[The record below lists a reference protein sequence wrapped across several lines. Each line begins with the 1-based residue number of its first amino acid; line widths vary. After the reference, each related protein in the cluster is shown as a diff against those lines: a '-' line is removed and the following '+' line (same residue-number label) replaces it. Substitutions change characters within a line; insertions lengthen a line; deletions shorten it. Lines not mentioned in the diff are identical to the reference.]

1 MANEQRT
8 DEAWV
13 PTTCYG
19 CFPSCAIQVHR
30 KDGKLVG
37 SRGDPQVYSS
47 YGKCCGKSLARVAD
61 LYHPN
66 RVTKPMV
73 RTNPEKGIGV
83 DPKWKEISWEEAM
96 DMVVEK
102 LQKLH
107 KDDPRKLVMA
117 SMDMN
122 NHFYQYALAKA
133 FGSPNYA
140 WYSATMCGGGL
151 HTVYF
156 VTLGTI
162 NSEPDADRCNYFVQ
176 WGSQYGLGANNNPLV
191 GIREMADARKR
202 GAKTGGGRS
211 DLQPRGGQGGR
222 VDSDH
227 PG

>member
-1 MANEQRT
+1 MADGQRM

-66 RVTKPMV
+66 RVTKPLV

-96 DMVVEK
+96 DMVVERLEK
-102 LQKLH
+102 LR

-122 NHFYQYALAKA
+122 NHYYQYPTLH
-133 FGSPNYA
+133 
-140 WYSATMCGGGL
+140 GL
-151 HTVYF
+151 FPQSDLHPYQ
-156 VTLGTI
+156 
-162 NSEPDADRCNYFVQ
+162 EP
-176 WGSQYGLGANNNPLV
+176 
-191 GIREMADARKR
+191 RE
-202 GAKTGGGRS
+202 GGRRNS
-211 DLQPRGGQGGR
+211 DLDAYCRRCSHRRRTAQ
-222 VDSDH
+222 
-227 PG
+227 